1 MFILL
6 SKQRQI
12 VNISCAVALAILC
25 HSSGVVAQCDEKPS
39 ANAFFAFMKEVK
51 TKRLGEDETLLR
63 AQADNL
69 QCKPVF
75 KLKVLD
81 RRGQV
86 LVRFYDP
93 VSFAEIIQTEQKQQW
108 GLDSAIDALNSLN
121 PLSKP
126 TQGEQPVLKKNNQG
140 EQP

>member
-12 VNISCAVALAILC
+12 VNLTCTAALVFLC

-93 VSFAEIIQTEQKQQW
+93 VSFAEITPIEKNQQW
-108 GLDSAIDALNSLN
+108 GLDNAIDVLNSLN
-121 PLSKP
+121 PLTTP
-126 TQGEQPVLKKNNQG
+126 TQGEQPVLNKDNQG